1 MEHVVWGIMGSTA
14 WADMMFGPAIQGA
27 SNARLHAVLSS
38 NQANADAFCAKHSV
52 ECGYSNLEAFL
63 ADDEVEAI
71 WIATPQNLHAEQT
84 IAALEHGKHVLC
96 EKTMAVTAAECE
108 SMILA
113 AERTGK
119 LLSVGYHMR
128 HHPLHQELQQGWS
141 EGQFG
146 APIYARAQIYFPYGE
161 APTTW
166 RAKKET
172 SGGWAINDVGTHGID
187 LLRWFLGDASAV
199 HGELSNL
206 RFGLET
212 DDHAVV
218 TIRFRN
224 GAVGVA
230 DASTA
235 VGAPAPRLELYGSE
249 GYCILDG
256 TLFGGGGTVTQ
267 SRAGADADV
276 SEAPMAPLYQNQ
288 AEAFS
293 RAVRG
298 EEELIVTAEDGLDNV
313 KIIEQARGW

>member
-1 MEHVVWGIMGSTA
+1 MEHVAWGIMGSTA

-113 AERTGK
+113 AERTGN
-119 LLSVGYHMR
+119 LLSIGYHMR
-128 HHPLHQELQQGWS
+128 HHPLHRELQQDWN

-146 APIYARAQIYFPYGE
+146 TPIYARAQIYFPYGE

>member
-1 MEHVVWGIMGSTA
+1 M
-14 WADMMFGPAIQGA
+14 
-27 SNARLHAVLSS
+27 
-38 NQANADAFCAKHSV
+38 
-52 ECGYSNLEAFL
+52 
-63 ADDEVEAI
+63 
-71 WIATPQNLHAEQT
+71 
-84 IAALEHGKHVLC
+84 
-96 EKTMAVTAAECE
+96 
-108 SMILA
+108 
-113 AERTGK
+113 
-119 LLSVGYHMR
+119 
-128 HHPLHQELQQGWS
+128 
-141 EGQFG
+141 
-146 APIYARAQIYFPYGE
+146 
-161 APTTW
+161 
-166 RAKKET
+166 
-172 SGGWAINDVGTHGID
+172 
-187 LLRWFLGDASAV
+187 

-267 SRAGADADV
+267 SRAGADSDV

-293 RAVRG
+293 RAVKG